1 METLLMLCLL
11 GLCAIALRPLACEAF
26 GGVKRGKGSGGSVK
40 AGPSDKATARDIET
54 WRHGQ

>member
-1 METLLMLCLL
+1 MLCLL
-11 GLCAIALRPLACEAF
+11 GLCAIALRPLACEAC